1 MLDKKEKDFLRKRI
15 SKLEIKERKVGIE
28 AWYQEELNNLL
39 FHNDFTDSS
48 VDGIDYL
55 ISLAERK
62 IKKDTNPNNSSV
74 AYIFG
79 IVDTKPNEIVKY
91 TKGSLPDLDID
102 FCKDKRE
109 QVIQYMRDKYGEDK
123 VSQIGTYATFKP
135 RGSLRAF
142 ARTNG
147 YDPTVG
153 NYLAGLVP
161 PDKSGRIGT
170 FDEIIEDDKT
180 LLNTKWPE
188 VVELARKAEGLRNQA
203 GVHAAGLVVSDVDIK
218 ERLPLFLGKHKEVT
232 AQFDMHDVEEIG
244 LVKFDF
250 LGLRN
255 LTIINDTCEL
265 IKENHNIELD
275 PNEFEDGDERVY
287 SEIFKQGRL
296 EGIFQFETS
305 GGFKDTCMQVIPKS
319 IKDLSTITAL
329 FRPGPL
335 ETGMVES
342 YVSGRRKPE
351 KVKYDFP
358 ELKPIL
364 ENTYGIMCYQEQV
377 MRICTDV
384 AGYTLPEADNMRK
397 IIGKKLP
404 DKMKLEREKFVSGC
418 VANGISEENATKLF
432 DDIEGFAAYSFNMAH
447 SVAYSIISYQ
457 TAWLKT
463 YYPHEFYTALL
474 NSAVGNQDRMVKYI
488 HATRSDGISILPPD
502 VNKSGAEFTL
512 DNGTILFGLAGIKGI
527 GQKAVEHLIEVRSE
541 TEFGV
546 LEDLVRTKVKK
557 DVLAALAECG
567 ALEEITDLSREQIK
581 EHAAMLIKH
590 FGKVQ
595 KWEERAE
602 RYRQREAEIK
612 QAVSE
617 GKKPPRR
624 LPKLPERPEL
634 EEIEPGKPLSRKD
647 RLKLE
652 RNTIGFYL
660 TGHPLDDY
668 PGLVTNAQYTISDL
682 QDGKAENKEN
692 IRVPIVV
699 SSITKRRSRAN
710 KDYATLIVEDQTGRI
725 EATVFSRSWSKIG
738 TQLEEEM
745 VGVLH
750 GRINKEAS
758 EDSDSPP
765 IIRISVNDIKK
776 VDRDI
781 YSEIKEISV
790 TLKDGTTVIVK
801 PEENQDI
808 LSWQQ
813 AAAYCDNMKRMGY

>member
-1 MLDKKEKDFLRKRI
+1 
-15 SKLEIKERKVGIE
+15 
-28 AWYQEELNNLL
+28 
-39 FHNDFTDSS
+39 
-48 VDGIDYL
+48 
-55 ISLAERK
+55 
-62 IKKDTNPNNSSV
+62 
-74 AYIFG
+74 
-79 IVDTKPNEIVKY
+79 
-91 TKGSLPDLDID
+91 
-102 FCKDKRE
+102 
-109 QVIQYMRDKYGEDK
+109 
-123 VSQIGTYATFKP
+123 
-135 RGSLRAF
+135 
-142 ARTNG
+142 
-147 YDPTVG
+147 
-153 NYLAGLVP
+153 
-161 PDKSGRIGT
+161 
-170 FDEIIEDDKT
+170 
-180 LLNTKWPE
+180 
-188 VVELARKAEGLRNQA
+188 
-203 GVHAAGLVVSDVDIK
+203 
-218 ERLPLFLGKHKEVT
+218 
-232 AQFDMHDVEEIG
+232 
-244 LVKFDF
+244 
-250 LGLRN
+250 
-255 LTIINDTCEL
+255 
-265 IKENHNIELD
+265 
-275 PNEFEDGDERVY
+275 
-287 SEIFKQGRL
+287 
-296 EGIFQFETS
+296 
-305 GGFKDTCMQVIPKS
+305 
-319 IKDLSTITAL
+319 
-329 FRPGPL
+329 
-335 ETGMVES
+335 
-342 YVSGRRKPE
+342 
-351 KVKYDFP
+351 
-358 ELKPIL
+358 
-364 ENTYGIMCYQEQV
+364 
-377 MRICTDV
+377 
-384 AGYTLPEADNMRK
+384 
-397 IIGKKLP
+397 
-404 DKMKLEREKFVSGC
+404 
-418 VANGISEENATKLF
+418 
-432 DDIEGFAAYSFNMAH
+432 
-447 SVAYSIISYQ
+447 
-457 TAWLKT
+457 
-463 YYPHEFYTALL
+463 
-474 NSAVGNQDRMVKYI
+474 MVKYI
-488 HATRSDGISILPPD
+488 YSAREEGISTLPPD
-502 VNKSGAEFTL
+502 INRSEPKFTL
-512 DNGTILFGLAGIKGI
+512 DEGTILFGFAGIKGI
-527 GQKAVEHLIEVRSE
+527 GEKAVEHLMQARPDIG
-541 TEFGV
+541 FGA
-546 LEDLVRTKVKK
+546 LDDLVVIKVKK

-808 LSWQQ
+808 SSWQQ